1 MKTPVLIG
9 LAAVTVVAVV
19 AAAAVVRDRSP
30 AAAAGA
36 GGTPVFPAIAAKPE
50 EVAQL
55 VVTRADGGYTLTRK
69 GEQWVL
75 ADRADYPV
83 RAEQAKQA
91 VAALVT
97 LKLMEPKTQKPE
109 LLARLEVEE
118 PTQPGAKSTL
128 VTLKDAQG
136 QELGRIILGK
146 ARPDSLENPRPG
158 VYARKPGDARAWLA
172 EGDPKI
178 RPAVSDWLDRQVLAV
193 KTERVREIATIAPDR
208 ARLVVTRDKAEDKDF
223 KIYNLPEGTKVKN
236 QSTLNDLAGLLDS
249 LMMDDVQGATAI
261 AFPASGASQAEF
273 RTFDGLVVRLTIAE
287 DKGATWAR
295 VEAVTEPWRKVEG
308 DKSTM
313 VDPTDEVKKEAD
325 GLNARLRNHVFKLT
339 DYTAK
344 KLVSRLGDLTEKDEK
359 KEEKKP

>member
-1 MKTPVLIG
+1 MRTPVLAG
-9 LAAVTVVAVV
+9 LAVVTALAVG
-19 AAAAVVRDRSP
+19 AAAAVVRDRAPS
-30 AAAAGA
+30 AAAGG

-55 VVTRADGGYTLTRK
+55 VVARADGGFTLTRK

-83 RAEQAKQA
+83 RNEQAKQA
-91 VAALVT
+91 VAVLAA
-97 LKLMEPKTQKPE
+97 LKLVEPKTQKPD

-128 VTLKDAQG
+128 VTLKNAQG

-146 ARPDSLENPRPG
+146 ARPDSLEHPRPG
-158 VYARKPGDARAWLA
+158 VYARKPGEARAWLA

-193 KTERVREIATIAPDR
+193 KTDRVREVATIAPDR
-208 ARLVVTRDKAEDKDF
+208 ARLVVQRDKAEDKDF
-223 KIYNLPEGTKVKN
+223 KIYNQPEGTKIKN
-236 QSTLNDLAGLLDS
+236 QSSLNDLAGLLDS

-273 RTFDGLVVRLTIAE
+273 RTFDGLVVRLTLAE

-295 VEAVTEPWRKVEG
+295 VEALAEPWRKPEG
-308 DKSTM
+308 DGATM
-313 VDPTDEVKKEAD
+313 AEPGEEVKKEAAD
-325 GLNARLRNHVFKLT
+325 LNARLRNHVFKLT
-339 DYTAK
+339 EYTAK
-344 KLVSRLGDLTEKDEK
+344 KLLSRLDDLTEKDEK
-359 KEEKKP
+359 KG